1 MVPYVYTE
9 LQHSSKPE
17 GYLQGIFV
25 EAGYNRLLRLLQ
37 MSRDAVPERY
47 YVESILPVYSVKL
60 SIEEL

>member
-1 MVPYVYTE
+1 
-9 LQHSSKPE
+9 
-17 GYLQGIFV
+17 V
-25 EAGYNRLLRLLQ
+25 EADYNRLLRLLQ